1 MERVFEQIRSL
12 RGAVA
17 GGLACAVVHVAI
29 VNVIRSVQPS
39 ESVGVL
45 LYVPVIAAAL
55 VFSLRGA
62 MVAAFAASALYAVI
76 RRSGPAEESM
86 FVPVTVRAISY
97 FLFGAL
103 IAAGL
108 TAIAGKRHRL
118 DTGPSIDAQ
127 TGLASLTHLV
137 GILDH
142 EIARSVRYGRTFS
155 IALVDI
161 PLTATESKERGAT
174 SSMLGEL
181 GDHVREA
188 IRTTDY
194 AGVRTDRRGAQ
205 LVFVLPETP
214 QEGAGIFAMR
224 FGERIAEF
232 LLRRNVAVTRN
243 PATWF
248 EFPADANDVRR
259 VRNELARLV
268 DMPLAIANSGAR
280 R

>member
-1 MERVFEQIRSL
+1 MERVFEQIRSR

-17 GGLACAVVHVAI
+17 AGLAGAVVLVAI

-39 ESVGVL
+39 ESIGVL

-55 VFSLRGA
+55 LFGLRGA
-62 MVAAFAASALYAVI
+62 TVAAFVSSVI
-76 RRSGPAEESM
+76 YVVLRRSGPAEESV
-86 FVPVTVRAISY
+86 FVPVTARALSY
-97 FLFGAL
+97 FAFGAL
-103 IAAGL
+103 IAVGL

-118 DTGPSIDAQ
+118 DLGPVVEAQ
-127 TGLASLTHLV
+127 TGLASLTYLV

-161 PLTATESKERGAT
+161 PLAATASKDRGAI
-174 SSMLGEL
+174 SMLGEL

-194 AGVRTDRRGAQ
+194 AGVRTDGRGAQ

-248 EFPADANDVRR
+248 EFPSDANDVRR

>member
-1 MERVFEQIRSL
+1 MERVFEQIRSR
-12 RGAVA
+12 RGALA
-17 GGLACAVVHVAI
+17 GGLAGAVVLAAI

-39 ESVGVL
+39 ETIGVL

-55 VFSLRGA
+55 LFGLRGA
-62 MVAAFAASALYAVI
+62 TVAAFVSSVI
-76 RRSGPAEESM
+76 YVVLRRSGPAEESV
-86 FVPVTVRAISY
+86 FVPVTARALSY
-97 FLFGAL
+97 FAFGAL
-103 IAAGL
+103 IAVGL
-108 TAIAGKRHRL
+108 KAIAGKRHRL
-118 DTGPSIDAQ
+118 DLGPVVDPQ
-127 TGLASLTHLV
+127 TGLASLTYLV

-161 PLTATESKERGAT
+161 PLAATASKDRGAI
-174 SSMLGEL
+174 SMLGEL

-194 AGVRTDRRGAQ
+194 AGVRTDGRGAQ

-248 EFPADANDVRR
+248 EFPSDANDVRR

>member
-1 MERVFEQIRSL
+1 MERVFEQIRSR
-12 RGAVA
+12 RGALA
-17 GGLACAVVHVAI
+17 GGLAGAVVLAAI

-39 ESVGVL
+39 ETIGVL

-55 VFSLRGA
+55 LFGLRGA
-62 MVAAFAASALYAVI
+62 TVAAFVSSVI
-76 RRSGPAEESM
+76 YVVLRRSGPAEESV
-86 FVPVTVRAISY
+86 FVPVTARALSY
-97 FLFGAL
+97 FAFGAL
-103 IAAGL
+103 IAVGL

-118 DTGPSIDAQ
+118 DLGPVVDAQ
-127 TGLASLTHLV
+127 TGLASLTYLV

-161 PLTATESKERGAT
+161 PLAATASKDRGAI
-174 SSMLGEL
+174 SMLGEL

-194 AGVRTDRRGAQ
+194 AGVRTDGRGAQ

-248 EFPADANDVRR
+248 EFPSDANDVRR

-268 DMPLAIANSGAR
+268 DMPLAIANSGVR

>member
-1 MERVFEQIRSL
+1 MERVFEQIRSR
-12 RGAVA
+12 RGAVS
-17 GGLACAVVHVAI
+17 GGLAGAVVIVAV
-29 VNVIRSVQPS
+29 VNAIRAVQPS
-39 ESVGVL
+39 ETIGVV
-45 LYVPVIAAAL
+45 LYIPVIAAAL
-55 VFSLRGA
+55 LFGLRGA
-62 MVAAFAASALYAVI
+62 MVAAFVSSLLFAVI
-76 RRSGPAEESM
+76 RRSGPAEESV
-86 FVPVTVRAISY
+86 FVPVTVRAVSY

-118 DTGPSIDAQ
+118 DNGPSVDAH

-142 EIARSVRYGRTFS
+142 EIARSVRYGRIFS

-161 PLTATESKERGAT
+161 PLTATELKDGGAT
-174 SSMLGEL
+174 TAMLGEL

-214 QEGAGIFAMR
+214 QEGAGVFAMR

-248 EFPADANDVRR
+248 EFPSDANDVRR

-268 DMPLAIANSGAR
+268 DLPLAIANSGVR

>member
-1 MERVFEQIRSL
+1 MERVFEQIRSR

-17 GGLACAVVHVAI
+17 AGLAGAVVLVAI

-39 ESVGVL
+39 ESIGVL

-55 VFSLRGA
+55 LFGLRGA
-62 MVAAFAASALYAVI
+62 TVAAFVSSVI
-76 RRSGPAEESM
+76 YVVLRRSGPAEESV
-86 FVPVTVRAISY
+86 FVPVTARALSY
-97 FLFGAL
+97 FAFGTL
-103 IAAGL
+103 IAVGL

-118 DTGPSIDAQ
+118 DLGPVVEAQ
-127 TGLASLTHLV
+127 TGLASLTYLV

-161 PLTATESKERGAT
+161 PLAATASKDRGAI
-174 SSMLGEL
+174 SMLGEL

-194 AGVRTDRRGAQ
+194 AGVRTDGRGAQ

-248 EFPADANDVRR
+248 EFPSDANDVRR

>member
-1 MERVFEQIRSL
+1 MERVFEHIRSR
-12 RGAVA
+12 RGAAAGGVA
-17 GGLACAVVHVAI
+17 GAVVMVAVI
-29 VNVIRSVQPS
+29 NVIRAIQPS
-39 ESVGVL
+39 ETIGVL

-55 VFSLRGA
+55 VFGLRGA
-62 MVAAFAASALYAVI
+62 MAAAFVASVVYAVV
-76 RRSGPAEESM
+76 RKSGPVEESV
-86 FVPVTVRAISY
+86 FVPISVRAVSY

-103 IAAGL
+103 VALGL
-108 TAIAGKRHRL
+108 QAIAGKRHRL
-118 DTGPSIDAQ
+118 DTGPSIDAV

-155 IALVDI
+155 IALVEI
-161 PLTATESKERGAT
+161 PLTATESTQRGSAV
-174 SSMLGEL
+174 SMLSDL
-181 GDHVREA
+181 GDQVRDA

-194 AGVRTDRRGAQ
+194 AGVRTDQRGAQ

-214 QEGAGIFAMR
+214 QEGAGVFAMR

-248 EFPADANDVRR
+248 EFPSDANDVRR

-268 DMPLAIANSGAR
+268 DLPLAIANSGVR